1 MEDNHEAIIDAETFD
16 LVQMEMARRKAES
29 GRYSGVGIFASKI
42 RCGECGN
49 WYGSKV
55 WHSTDKYRRVIYQCN
70 HKFKNEKKCSTPHL
84 TEEEIKEAYL
94 KAVNRYLS
102 EKDELLANAEI
113 MSRIASNTDGLKE
126 KLLQASA
133 EMNGIAE
140 MVQEIVDENA
150 RVAQN
155 QEVYNIRFEE
165 LVSKYEATEK
175 KVKELE
181 SEITERQSRGKR
193 LQHFIGTMNS
203 LGETQTDFDEGI
215 WNELVE
221 FVMVRSKQEMVFHFF
236 DETELTIS

>member
-1 MEDNHEAIIDAETFD
+1 
-16 LVQMEMARRKAES
+16 
-29 GRYSGVGIFASKI
+29 
-42 RCGECGN
+42 
-49 WYGSKV
+49 
-55 WHSTDKYRRVIYQCN
+55 
-70 HKFKNEKKCSTPHL
+70 
-84 TEEEIKEAYL
+84 
-94 KAVNRYLS
+94 
-102 EKDELLANAEI
+102 